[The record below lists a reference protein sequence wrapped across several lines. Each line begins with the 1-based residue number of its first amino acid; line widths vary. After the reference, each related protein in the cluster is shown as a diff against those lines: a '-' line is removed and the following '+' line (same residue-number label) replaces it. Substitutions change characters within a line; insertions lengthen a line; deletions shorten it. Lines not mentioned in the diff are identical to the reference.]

1 MIIKSGSL
9 IFNHNYE
16 YELTMIMNQMT
27 QSPVTVLIATIPKF
41 WDVIGYHQP
50 DLSTYGTAYASSL

>member
-16 YELTMIMNQMT
+16 YEITMIMNHMT
-27 QSPVTVLIATIPKF
+27 QSPVTVLITTIPKL
-41 WDVIGYHQP
+41 WNVTDYHKP
-50 DLSTYGTAYASSL
+50 DLSTYRTVYASSL